1 MSTAALQ
8 RTLVFLYLGI
18 DMVCF
23 AICIVLVARL
33 NVEKYLDA
41 DHDAILAH
49 QKAQVLAEGGTW
61 VDPAERA
68 RLEQETKRLRRQ
80 GFRNWKRPAGERV
93 STLQRRTRSTLQGG
107 RSRRTLLSESS
118 WGSEKAAGRTEKKKS
133 RESLRTEQKGSCPS
147 GTTKDPGRAAIS
159 CEGAVFLL
167 FSW

>member
-49 QKAQVLAEGGTW
+49 QKAQVRAEGGTW

-68 RLEQETKRLRRQ
+68 RLEQEEADKEAEEARVQELEETC
-80 GFRNWKRPAGERV
+80 RV

>member
-1 MSTAALQ
+1 MSTSALQ
-8 RTLVFLYLGI
+8 RTLVSLYLGT

-68 RLEQETKRLRRQ
+68 RLEQEEADKEAEEARVQELEETCRRKGLDFAKENGKYLAKREKQKNSPL
-80 GFRNWKRPAGERV
+80 GK
-93 STLQRRTRSTLQGG
+93 
-107 RSRRTLLSESS
+107 LL
-118 WGSEKAAGRTEKKKS
+118 G
-133 RESLRTEQKGSCPS
+133 L
-147 GTTKDPGRAAIS
+147 
-159 CEGAVFLL
+159 
-167 FSW
+167 